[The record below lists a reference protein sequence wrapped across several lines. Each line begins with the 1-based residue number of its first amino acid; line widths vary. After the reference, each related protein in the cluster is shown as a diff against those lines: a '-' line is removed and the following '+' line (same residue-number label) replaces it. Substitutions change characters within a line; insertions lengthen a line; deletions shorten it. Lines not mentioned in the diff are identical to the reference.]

1 VSGLNIMSQSFMPLM
16 HSKPDSSTKGR
27 ENSGYCSECAQLF
40 EDMREVKSQ
49 VSEHYRELP
58 AELTHTEI
66 SVRTEIHRSW
76 SRKVFQYLCTC
87 RWPEK

>member
-1 VSGLNIMSQSFMPLM
+1 MSQSFMPLM
-16 HSKPDSSTKGR
+16 HSKPDSSMKGR
-27 ENSGYCSECAQLF
+27 ENSGLCSECAQLY
-40 EDMREVKSQ
+40 EDVQEVKLQ

-76 SRKVFQYLCTC
+76 SVFQYLCTC
-87 RWPEK
+87 RWLEKYYGKRKKM